1 VNEYIYSHM
10 RNTTPFFAGF
20 HRLLFGRA
28 QRSAHQQL
36 RAQAQTLEQASLCQ
50 LGKLCAPWVPARL
63 LKPAERGAHS
73 RQRFFPQGLT
83 FWAFLS
89 QVLSPESPCRETV
102 RKVQAWYAVR
112 RQPRPGSGT
121 AAYCNAR
128 SRLSRDTLLG
138 IHRHTADELDRR
150 VSSEQLWCGRRVKV
164 VDGTGVSMPD
174 TPKNQRAFP
183 QPSNQ
188 KKGCGFPV
196 AKLVGCFCL
205 ASGALLHWT
214 EGTQRVHERKLFR
227 KLFAFFRPDDIALT
241 DRGFC
246 SYVDI
251 ALLRR
256 AGVDTAMRLHQARP
270 SDLRKGKR
278 LGPNDRLVTWQKPK
292 QRPRGCTAADWRRV
306 PDTLTLRLV
315 YVSVIVP
322 GWRTQSL
329 VVVTTL
335 TDPLRYPA
343 VEIARL
349 YLRRWS
355 VELFFR
361 DIKITLGMDVL
372 RCQTPAMVRKE
383 IIMHAIAYNLIRA
396 LMQQAAALYHVP
408 LERLS
413 FKGSVDTL
421 RQWADTLNAASGKP
435 REQARLFNQLL
446 QILAEDIVPNRPNR
460 AEPRVRKRRPKA
472 YPLMT
477 HPRRDYRLAA
487 VSKKELK

>member
-1 VNEYIYSHM
+1 M
-10 RNTTPFFAGF
+10 KNTTPFFAGF

-28 QRSAHQQL
+28 PRSAQHQL
-36 RAQAQTLEQASLCQ
+36 RVQAQALEQATLCQ
-50 LGKLCAPWVPARL
+50 LGKVCAPWVPARL
-63 LKPAERGAHS
+63 LKPTERGAHS
-73 RQRFFPQGLT
+73 RRRFFPQSLT

-102 RKVQAWYAVR
+102 RKIQAWYVAR

-121 AAYCNAR
+121 AAYCRAR

-138 IHRHTADELDRR
+138 LHRHTADELQRR
-150 VSSEQLWCGRRVKV
+150 VSREQLWCGRHVKV

-205 ASGALLHWT
+205 ASGALLHWA
-214 EGTQRVHERKLFR
+214 EGTQHVHERTLFR

-246 SYVDI
+246 SYIDI
-251 ALLRR
+251 ARLLR
-256 AGVDTAMRLHQARP
+256 AGVDTVMRLHQARP

-278 LGPNDRLVTWQKPK
+278 LGPNDRLVAWQKPK
-292 QRPRGCTAADWRRV
+292 QRPRGCTAKDWRLV
-306 PDTLTLRLV
+306 PDTLCLRLV
-315 YVSVIVP
+315 YVSVNVP
-322 GWRTQSL
+322 GWRTRSL

-343 VEIARL
+343 AEIARL
-349 YLRRWS
+349 YLRRWA

-408 LERLS
+408 IERLS

-435 REQARLFNQLL
+435 HEQARLFNQLL
-446 QILAEDIVPNRPNR
+446 QILAEDIVPHRPDR

-477 HPRRDYRLAA
+477 HPRHHYRLAA
-487 VSKKELK
+487 VSKKKLK

>member
-1 VNEYIYSHM
+1 M
-10 RNTTPFFAGF
+10 RNSTPFFAGF

-28 QRSAHQQL
+28 QRSAQQQL
-36 RAQAQTLEQASLCQ
+36 RTQAQALEQASLCQ
-50 LGKLCAPWVPARL
+50 LGKVCAPWVPARL
-63 LKPAERGAHS
+63 LKPTASGAHS
-73 RQRFFPQGLT
+73 RQRFFPQSLT

-89 QVLSPESPCRETV
+89 QVLCPQSPCRETV
-102 RKVQAWYAVR
+102 RKVQAWYTAR
-112 RQPRPGSGT
+112 RLPRPGSGT

-128 SRLSRDTLLG
+128 SRLSRATLLD
-138 IHRHTADELDRR
+138 IHRHTADESQRR
-150 VSSEQLWCGRRVKV
+150 LASEQLWCGRRVKV

-205 ASGALLHWT
+205 ASGALLHWA
-214 EGTQRVHERKLFR
+214 EGTLHVHESKLFR
-227 KLFAFFRPDDIALT
+227 KLFAFFLPGDVVLT

-251 ALLRR
+251 AILLR
-256 AGVDTAMRLHQARP
+256 AGVDTVMRLHQARP

-278 LGPNDRLVTWQKPK
+278 LGSNDRLVTWQKPK
-292 QRPRGCTAADWRRV
+292 QRPRGCTLTDWRRT
-306 PDTLTLRLV
+306 PDTLTLRFV
-315 YVSVIVP
+315 YVSVRVP

-335 TDPLRYPA
+335 TDPIAYPA
-343 VEIARL
+343 TDLAKL
-349 YLRRWS
+349 YLRRWA

-383 IIMHAIAYNLIRA
+383 IAMHAIAYNLIRA

-408 LERLS
+408 IERLS

-421 RQWADTLNAASGKP
+421 RQWCSTLDAAHQKP
-435 REQARLFNQLL
+435 REQARLFNHLL
-446 QILAEDIVPNRPNR
+446 QILAEDIVPLRPNR
-460 AEPRVRKRRPKA
+460 SEPRVRKRRPKA

-477 HPRRDYRLAA
+477 HPRHDYRLAA
-487 VSKKELK
+487 ASQKELK

>member
-1 VNEYIYSHM
+1 M

-20 HRLLFGRA
+20 HLQLFGRA
-28 QRSAHQQL
+28 QRSARHQL
-36 RAQAQTLEQASLCQ
+36 QAQRQSLEQASLCQ
-50 LGKLCAPWVPARL
+50 LGKLCAPWVPPRL
-63 LKPAERGAHS
+63 LKPSEHGAHS
-73 RQRFFPQGLT
+73 RQRFFPQGVT

-89 QVLSPESPCRETV
+89 QVLSPASPCRETV
-102 RKVQAWYAVR
+102 RKVQAWYVAR

-128 SRLSRDTLLG
+128 SRLPDDTLLD
-138 IHRHTADELDRR
+138 IHLHTADESQRR
-150 VSSEQLWCGRRVKV
+150 VTTDQLWCGRHVKV
-164 VDGTGVSMPD
+164 IDGTGVSMPD
-174 TPKNQRAFP
+174 TPANQKAFP

-205 ASGALLHWT
+205 ASGALLHWA
-214 EGTQRVHERKLFR
+214 EGTKHVHELKLFR
-227 KLFAFFRPDDIALT
+227 KFFSFFRPNDIVLT

-251 ALLRR
+251 ALLLRG
-256 AGVDTAMRLHQARP
+256 GVDSVMRLHQARLN
-270 SDLRKGKR
+270 DLRYGKR
-278 LGPNDRLVTWQKPK
+278 LGPNDRLVTWQKPI
-292 QRPRGCTAADWRRV
+292 QRPRGCILADWRRA
-306 PDTLTLRLV
+306 PQTLTLRQV
-315 YVSVIVP
+315 FVTITVP
-322 GWRTQSL
+322 GFRTQSL

-335 TDPLRYPA
+335 IDPILYPA
-343 VEIARL
+343 DEIAKL

-372 RCQTPAMVRKE
+372 RCQTPDMVRKE

-408 LERLS
+408 IERLS

-421 RQWADTLNAASGKP
+421 RQWADPLNAAADKP
-435 REQARLFNQLL
+435 REQARLINQLL
-446 QILAEDIVPNRPNR
+446 QILAEDIVPLRPKR
-460 AEPRVRKRRPKA
+460 TEPRVRKRRPKA

-477 HPRRDYRLAA
+477 LPRHHYPLASASKSRL
-487 VSKKELK
+487 K

>member
-1 VNEYIYSHM
+1 M

-28 QRSAHQQL
+28 QRSAQHQL
-36 RAQAQTLEQASLCQ
+36 RAQAQSLEQASLCQ
-50 LGKLCAPWVPARL
+50 LGKVCAPWVPARL
-63 LKPAERGAHS
+63 LKPTERGAHS
-73 RQRFFPQGLT
+73 RRRFFPQGLT

-112 RQPRPGSGT
+112 RQLRPGSGT

-128 SRLSRDTLLG
+128 SRLSRDTLRG
-138 IHRHTADELDRR
+138 IHRHTADESQRR
-150 VSSEQLWCGRRVKV
+150 VASDQLWCGRRVKV

-174 TPKNQRAFP
+174 TPQNQRAFP
-183 QPSNQ
+183 QPSSQ

-205 ASGALLHWT
+205 ASGALLHWA
-214 EGTQRVHERKLFR
+214 EGTLRVHESKLFR
-227 KLFAFFRPDDIALT
+227 KLFAFFLPGDVALT

-251 ALLRR
+251 AILLR
-256 AGVDTAMRLHQARP
+256 AGVDTVMRLHQARP

-292 QRPRGCTAADWRRV
+292 QRPHGCTVADWRRV
-306 PDTLTLRLV
+306 PDSLALRLV
-315 YVSVIVP
+315 FVSVQVP
-322 GWRTQSL
+322 GWRTLSL

-335 TDPLRYPA
+335 LDPVRYPA
-343 VEIARL
+343 AEIARL
-349 YLRRWS
+349 YLRRWA

-372 RCQTPAMVRKE
+372 RCKTPAMVRKE
-383 IIMHAIAYNLIRA
+383 IVMHAIAYNLIRA

-408 LERLS
+408 IERLS

-421 RQWADTLNAASGKP
+421 RQWSDTLNAASGKP

-446 QILAEDIVPNRPNR
+446 QILAEDIVPHRPDR

-487 VSKKELK
+487 ISQKGPK

>member
-1 VNEYIYSHM
+1 M

-28 QRSAHQQL
+28 QRSAQQQL
-36 RAQAQTLEQASLCQ
+36 RAQALEQASLCQ
-50 LGKLCAPWVPARL
+50 LGKVCAPWVPARL
-63 LKPAERGAHS
+63 LKPTQRGDHS
-73 RQRFFPQGLT
+73 RRRFFSQNLT

-102 RKVQAWYAVR
+102 RKVQAWYTAR

-121 AAYCNAR
+121 AAYCRAR
-128 SRLSRDTLLG
+128 SRLSHDTLLG
-138 IHRHTADELDRR
+138 IHEHTAAALQQR
-150 VSSEQLWCGRRVKV
+150 VGDEQLWCGRRVKV

-183 QPSNQ
+183 QPSSQ

-205 ASGALLHWT
+205 ASGALLHWAEST
-214 EGTQRVHERKLFR
+214 LHVHESKLFR
-227 KLFAFFRPDDIALT
+227 KLFAFFLPGDVVLT
-241 DRGFC
+241 DRGLC
-246 SYVDI
+246 SYVHI
-251 ALLRR
+251 SILLQ
-256 AGVDTAMRLHQARP
+256 AGVDTVMRLHQARP

-306 PDTLTLRLV
+306 PDTLTLRWV
-315 YVSVIVP
+315 YVSIAVP
-322 GWRTQSL
+322 GFRTQSL

-335 TDPLRYPA
+335 TDPIRYPA
-343 VEIARL
+343 DELAKL
-349 YLRRWS
+349 YLRRWA

-372 RCQTPAMVRKE
+372 RCLTPAMVRKE
-383 IIMHAIAYNLIRA
+383 IAMHAIAYNLIRA

-408 LERLS
+408 IERLS

-421 RQWADTLNAASGKP
+421 RQWTDTINAAHDKP
-435 REQARLFNQLL
+435 REQTRLFNQLL
-446 QILAEDIVPNRPNR
+446 QILAEDIVPHRPNR
-460 AEPRVRKRRPKA
+460 AEPRIRKRRPKA

-477 HPRRDYRLAA
+477 HPRRVYRLAA
-487 VSKKELK
+487 KSQKELK

>member
-1 VNEYIYSHM
+1 M

-28 QRSAHQQL
+28 QRSAEQQL
-36 RAQAQTLEQASLCQ
+36 RAQKQAFEQATLCQ
-50 LGKLCAPWVPARL
+50 LGKLCAPWVPTRL
-63 LKPAERGAHS
+63 LKPAARGAHS
-73 RQRFFPQGLT
+73 RQRLFPQSLT

-89 QVLSPESPCRETV
+89 QVLSPGSPCRETV
-102 RKVQAWYAVR
+102 RKVQVWYAAR
-112 RQPRPGSGT
+112 RLPRPASDTG
-121 AAYCNAR
+121 AYCRAR
-128 SRLSRDTLLG
+128 SRLNRQTLLG

-150 VSSEQLWCGRRVKV
+150 LSSDQLWCGRHVKV

-183 QPSNQ
+183 QPSSQ

-196 AKLVGCFCL
+196 AKLVGCFSL
-205 ASGALLHWT
+205 ASGALLQWA
-214 EGTQRVHERKLFR
+214 EGTLRVHESQLFR
-227 KLFAFFRPDDIALT
+227 RLFDFFKPDDIALT
-241 DRGFC
+241 DRAFC

-251 ALLRR
+251 ATLGR
-256 AGVDTAMRLHQARP
+256 AGVDAVMRLHQSRP
-270 SDLRKGKR
+270 RDLRKGKR
-278 LGPNDRLVTWQKPK
+278 LGPNDRLVTWHKPS
-292 QRPRGCTAADWRRV
+292 QRPRGCTLGDWRRT

-315 YVSVIVP
+315 YVSVSIP
-322 GWRTQSL
+322 GFRTQSL

-335 TDPLRYPA
+335 IDHIAYPA
-343 VEIARL
+343 QELARL
-349 YLRRWS
+349 YLRRWA

-383 IIMHAIAYNLIRA
+383 IAMHAIAYNLIRA

-408 LERLS
+408 IERLS

-421 RQWADTLNAASGKP
+421 RQWAETLNAAHNRP
-435 REQARLFNQLL
+435 REQTRLFNQLL
-446 QILAEDIVPNRPNR
+446 QILAEDIVPFRPER

-477 HPRRDYRLAA
+477 QPRRQYHLAYK
-487 VSKKELK
+487 S

>member
-1 VNEYIYSHM
+1 M
-10 RNTTPFFAGF
+10 RTSTPFFAGF

-28 QRSAHQQL
+28 QRSAQQQL
-36 RAQAQTLEQASLCQ
+36 HLQRQAFEQATLCQ
-50 LGKLCAPWVPARL
+50 LGKVCAPWVPTRL
-63 LKPAERGAHS
+63 LKPNASGDHS
-73 RQRFFPQGLT
+73 RRRLFPQSLT

-89 QVLSPESPCRETV
+89 QVMSPGSPCRETV
-102 RKVQAWYAVR
+102 RKVQAWYAAR
-112 RQPRPGSGT
+112 RRPCPGSGT
-121 AAYCNAR
+121 AAYCRAR
-128 SRLSRDTLLG
+128 SRLTLDTLRG
-138 IHRHTADELDRR
+138 IHRHTADELQRR
-150 VSSEQLWCGRRVKV
+150 VSHDQLWCGRHVKV

-174 TPKNQRAFP
+174 TTRNQKAFP

-205 ASGALLHWT
+205 ASGALLHWA
-214 EGTQRVHERKLFR
+214 EGTLRVHECQLFR
-227 KLFAFFRPDDIALT
+227 KLFAFFLPGDIALT
-241 DRGFC
+241 DRAFC

-251 ALLRR
+251 ATLKR
-256 AGVDTAMRLHQARP
+256 AGVDTVMRLHQARP
-270 SDLRKGKR
+270 RDLRKGKR
-278 LGPNDRLVTWQKPK
+278 LGPNDRLLTWQKPH
-292 QRPRGCTAADWRRV
+292 QRPRGCTVADWRRT

-315 YVSVIVP
+315 YVSVNVP
-322 GWRTQSL
+322 GFRTQSL

-335 TDPLRYPA
+335 TDPIAYPPE
-343 VEIARL
+343 EIARL
-349 YLRRWS
+349 YLRRWA

-361 DIKITLGMDVL
+361 DIKITLAMDVL

-383 IIMHAIAYNLIRA
+383 IVMHAIAYNLIRA

-408 LERLS
+408 IQRLS

-421 RQWADTLNAASGKP
+421 RQWADTLNAAHDRP

-446 QILAEDIVPNRPNR
+446 QILAEDIVPFRPER

-477 HPRRDYRLAA
+477 QPRRDYHLAWA
-487 VSKKELK
+487 S

>member
-1 VNEYIYSHM
+1 MN
-10 RNTTPFFAGF
+10 NTTPFFAGF
-20 HRLLFGRA
+20 NRLLFGRA
-28 QRSAHQQL
+28 QRSAQQQL

-50 LGKLCAPWVPARL
+50 LGKVCAPWVPARL
-63 LKPAERGAHS
+63 LKPTERGAHS
-73 RQRFFPQGLT
+73 RRRFFPQGLT
-83 FWAFLS
+83 FWAFLA

-102 RKVQAWYAVR
+102 RKVQAWYAAR

-128 SRLSRDTLLG
+128 SSLSHDTLLG
-138 IHRHTADELDRR
+138 IHRHTADELQRR
-150 VSSEQLWCGRRVKV
+150 VSNAQLWCGRRVKV

-205 ASGALLHWT
+205 ASGALLHWA
-214 EGTQRVHERKLFR
+214 EGTLRIHESKLFR
-227 KLFAFFRPDDIALT
+227 NLFAFFLPGDVALT

-251 ALLRR
+251 AILLR
-256 AGVDTAMRLHQARP
+256 AGVDTVMRLHQARP
-270 SDLRKGKR
+270 RDLRKGKR
-278 LGPNDRLVTWQKPK
+278 LGPNDRLVTWQKPI
-292 QRPRGCTAADWRRV
+292 QRPRGCTLTDWRRV

-315 YVSVIVP
+315 YVSVAVP

-335 TDPLRYPA
+335 TDPIAYSA
-343 VEIARL
+343 VDLAKL
-349 YLRRWS
+349 YLRRWA

-383 IIMHAIAYNLIRA
+383 IVMHAIAYNLIRA
-396 LMQQAAALYHVP
+396 LMQQAAALYQVP
-408 LERLS
+408 IERLS

-421 RQWADTLNAASGKP
+421 RQWSEMLNATHHKP
-435 REQARLFNQLL
+435 REQARIFNQLL
-446 QILAEDIVPNRPNR
+446 QILAEDLVPYRPDR

-477 HPRRDYRLAA
+477 HSRRDYRLAA
-487 VSKKELK
+487 ASKKVLK

>member
-1 VNEYIYSHM
+1 M

-28 QRSAHQQL
+28 QRSARHQL
-36 RAQAQTLEQASLCQ
+36 QAQRQSLEQASLCQ
-50 LGKLCAPWVPARL
+50 LGKLCAPWVPTRL
-63 LKPAERGAHS
+63 LKPAQRGTHS
-73 RQRFFPQGLT
+73 RQRLFPQILT

-89 QVLSPESPCRETV
+89 QVLSPDSPCRETV
-102 RKVQAWYAVR
+102 RKVQAWYVAR

-128 SRLSRDTLLG
+128 SRLPDNTLLD
-138 IHRHTADELDRR
+138 IHRHTADELQRR
-150 VSSEQLWCGRRVKV
+150 ITTDQLWCGRHVKV

-174 TPKNQRAFP
+174 TPANQKAFP

-205 ASGALLHWT
+205 ASGALLHWA
-214 EGTQRVHERKLFR
+214 EGTKHVHELKLFR
-227 KLFAFFRPDDIALT
+227 KLFSFFQPNDIVLT

-251 ALLRR
+251 ALLLRG
-256 AGVDTAMRLHQARP
+256 GVDSVMRLHQARLN
-270 SDLRKGKR
+270 DLRYGKR
-278 LGPNDRLVTWQKPK
+278 LGPNDRLVIWQKPI
-292 QRPRGCTAADWRRV
+292 QRPQGCILADWRRA
-306 PDTLTLRLV
+306 PQTLTLRQV
-315 YVSVIVP
+315 FVTITIP
-322 GWRTQSL
+322 GFRTQSL

-335 TDPLRYPA
+335 TDPIRYPA
-343 VEIARL
+343 DEIAKL

-372 RCQTPAMVRKE
+372 RCQTPDMVRKE

-408 LERLS
+408 IERLS

-421 RQWADTLNAASGKP
+421 RQWADPLNAASDKP

-446 QILAEDIVPNRPNR
+446 QILSETIVPLRPNR

-477 HPRRDYRLAA
+477 KPRRDYRLAT
-487 VSKKELK
+487 VSQNRLK

>member
-1 VNEYIYSHM
+1 M

-28 QRSAHQQL
+28 RRSAQQQL
-36 RAQAQTLEQASLCQ
+36 RVQAQALEQATLCQ
-50 LGKLCAPWVPARL
+50 LGKVCAPWVPAPL
-63 LKPAERGAHS
+63 LKPTARGAHS

-89 QVLSPESPCRETV
+89 QVLSPDSPCRETV
-102 RKVQAWYAVR
+102 RKVQVWHAAR
-112 RQPRPGSGT
+112 HLPRPGSGT
-121 AAYCNAR
+121 AAYCRAR
-128 SRLSRDTLLG
+128 SRLSKKTLLS
-138 IHRHTADELDRR
+138 IHRHTADESQRR
-150 VSSEQLWCGRRVKV
+150 VNHEQLWCGRRVKV

-174 TPKNQRAFP
+174 TPRNQKAFP

-205 ASGALLHWT
+205 ASGALLHWA
-214 EGTQRVHERKLFR
+214 EGTLHVHECQLFR
-227 KLFAFFRPDDIALT
+227 KLFAFFLPDDVVLT
-241 DRGFC
+241 DRGLC

-251 ALLRR
+251 AILLQ
-256 AGVDTAMRLHQARP
+256 AGVDTVMRLHQARP
-270 SDLRKGKR
+270 HDLRQGKR

-292 QRPRGCTAADWRRV
+292 RQPKRCTDADWRRV
-306 PDTLTLRLV
+306 PDTLTLRLI
-315 YVSVIVP
+315 YVSVDVP
-322 GWRTQSL
+322 GFRTQSL

-335 TDPLRYPA
+335 TDPIRYPA
-343 VEIARL
+343 AELAKL
-349 YLRRWS
+349 YLRRWA

-372 RCQTPAMVRKE
+372 RCLTPAMVRKE

-408 LERLS
+408 IERLS

-421 RQWADTLNAASGKP
+421 RQWSETLNAAHDKP
-435 REQARLFNQLL
+435 RAQARLFNQLL
-446 QILAEDIVPNRPNR
+446 QILAEDRVPLRPDR

>member
-1 VNEYIYSHM
+1 M
-10 RNTTPFFAGF
+10 RHTTPFFAGF

-28 QRSAHQQL
+28 QRSAQHQL
-36 RAQAQTLEQASLCQ
+36 RAQAQTIEQASLCQ
-50 LGKLCAPWVPARL
+50 LGKVCAPWVPARL

-73 RQRFFPQGLT
+73 RRRFFPQAIT

-89 QVLSPESPCRETV
+89 QVLSPASPCRETV

-121 AAYCNAR
+121 AAYCQAR
-128 SRLSRDTLLG
+128 SRLSCHTLLG
-138 IHRHTADELDRR
+138 IHRHGADELQRR
-150 VSSEQLWCGRRVKV
+150 VSDEQLWCGRHVKV
-164 VDGTGVSMPD
+164 IDGTGVSMPD

-205 ASGALLHWT
+205 ASGALLHWA
-214 EGTQRVHERKLFR
+214 EGTQHVHERKLFR

-251 ALLRR
+251 AVLLR
-256 AGVDTAMRLHQARP
+256 AGVDTVMRLHQARP

-292 QRPRGCTAADWRRV
+292 QRPAGCTVADWRRL
-306 PDTLTLRLV
+306 PDTLVLRLV
-315 YVSVIVP
+315 YVSVNVP

-335 TDPLRYPA
+335 TDPIRYPA
-343 VEIARL
+343 ADIARL
-349 YLRRWS
+349 YLRRWA

-372 RCQTPAMVRKE
+372 RCHTPAMVRKE
-383 IIMHAIAYNLIRA
+383 IVMHAIAYNLIRA
-396 LMQQAAALYHVP
+396 LMQQAAALYHVSI
-408 LERLS
+408 ERLS

-421 RQWADTLNAASGKP
+421 RQWGDTINAASAKP

-446 QILAEDIVPNRPNR
+446 QILAEDTVPLRPDR

-477 HPRRDYRLAA
+477 HSRRDYRLAA
-487 VSKKELK
+487 KSTKELK

>member
-1 VNEYIYSHM
+1 M
-10 RNTTPFFAGF
+10 TNTTPFFAGF

-28 QRSAHQQL
+28 RRSAQQQL
-36 RAQAQTLEQASLCQ
+36 RAQAQALEQATLCQ
-50 LGKLCAPWVPARL
+50 LGKVCEPWVPARL
-63 LKPAERGAHS
+63 LKPTARGAHS
-73 RQRFFPQGLT
+73 RRRFFPQDLT

-121 AAYCNAR
+121 AGYCRAR

-138 IHRHTADELDRR
+138 IHQHGADELQRR
-150 VSSEQLWCGRRVKV
+150 VSDEQLWCGRHVKV
-164 VDGTGVSMPD
+164 IDGTGVSMPD

-196 AKLVGCFCL
+196 AKLVGSFCL
-205 ASGALLHWT
+205 ASGALLHWA
-214 EGTQRVHERKLFR
+214 EGTQHVHERKLFR
-227 KLFAFFRPDDIALT
+227 KLFAFFRADDIALT

-251 ALLRR
+251 ALLLR
-256 AGVDTAMRLHQARP
+256 AGVDTVMRLHQARP

-315 YVSVIVP
+315 YVSVQVP

-335 TDPLRYPA
+335 TDPIRYTA
-343 VEIARL
+343 TAIARL
-349 YLRRWS
+349 YLRRWA

-372 RCQTPAMVRKE
+372 RCLTPAMVRKE
-383 IIMHAIAYNLIRA
+383 IVMHAIAYNLIRA

-408 LERLS
+408 IERLS
-413 FKGSVDTL
+413 FKGSVDAL
-421 RQWADTLNAASGKP
+421 RQWTDTLNAAHDRP

-446 QILAEDIVPNRPNR
+446 QILAEDTVPLRPDR

-477 HPRRDYRLAA
+477 KPRREYHLAWA
-487 VSKKELK
+487 S